1 MQPVLVHARTRSG
14 RASGA
19 VVISAFATFLLIA
32 GVSTAIADHGGTQS
46 TRGVQP
52 IVVSGNPTCADVAPG
67 TVELKIQPVVP
78 GAFSDGTLEFTITS
92 VFDNRFFDWA
102 SNIGVDVVVVKGG
115 PNGNIYAYSPE
126 ATRDGSLHAPIN
138 HQNNKPHGLSHV
150 SVCYDDDAPPPP
162 PPPPPPG
169 GQCTGQAFDIRLD
182 LAGTPASGFLGPAIK
197 TDPDVFPDREQFSHV
212 SLGLPGTAGPVVTAD
227 TLVAE
232 NSGTAESGC
241 TTHVSYENLRID
253 LNNVPGGGVPLT
265 LSAAVLR
272 TTATAGAGGAATQ
285 VQIVGLAL
293 NGQQVGNISPAPNTV
308 LLDLSTLG
316 LPGVTGSIVLHEQTQ
331 IPGGLSA
338 NAIRVQVFVV
348 NALTGVDQAIDLK
361 VAHAEA
367 DVH

>member
-1 MQPVLVHARTRSG
+1 MTHCNIRLRFTANVLLFL
-14 RASGA
+14 
-19 VVISAFATFLLIA
+19 AFILIA
-32 GVSTAIADHGGTQS
+32 GVSTAAADHGGTPS

-52 IVVSGNPTCADVAPG
+52 FVVSGNPSCADVAPG
-67 TVELKIQPVVP
+67 TIELKIQPVVP
-78 GAFSDGTLEFTITS
+78 GSHSDGTLEFTIIS
-92 VFDNRFFDWA
+92 VFDSRFFDWA

-115 PNGNIYAYSPE
+115 PNANIYSYAPE

-138 HQNNKPHGLSHV
+138 HQNNKPYGLSHV
-150 SVCYDDDAPPPP
+150 SACYDQDAPPPP
-162 PPPPPPG
+162 PPPPPA

-212 SLGLPGTAGPVVTAD
+212 SLGLPGTPGPVVTAD

-232 NSGTAESGC
+232 NSGTPELGC
-241 TTHVSYENLRID
+241 TTQVYYENLGIN
-253 LNNVPGGGVPLT
+253 LNNLPGGGVPLT

-272 TTATAGAGGAATQ
+272 TTATAGAGRPPSTE
-285 VQIVGLAL
+285 VQIVNLSV
-293 NGQQVGNISPAPNTV
+293 NGQQVGNLSPAPNTV

-316 LPGVTGSIVLHEQTQ
+316 LPDVTGSIVLHEQSP
-331 IPGGLSA
+331 IPGGMSA

-348 NALTGVDQAIDLK
+348 NLLTGINQAIDLK